1 MHAGEASNGS
11 DQRAH
16 GGIFYAPSGETS
28 MTAGIRYE
36 NARRQD
42 ENGSD
47 QRAHGDIFYAGTVET
62 TMTGGEME

>member
-1 MHAGEASNGS
+1 MHAGEMKNSKG
-11 DQRAH
+11 QRAH

>member
-1 MHAGEASNGS
+1 MHAGKMKNGS

-36 NARRQD
+36 NARR
-42 ENGSD
+42 
-47 QRAHGDIFYAGTVET
+47 
-62 TMTGGEME
+62 